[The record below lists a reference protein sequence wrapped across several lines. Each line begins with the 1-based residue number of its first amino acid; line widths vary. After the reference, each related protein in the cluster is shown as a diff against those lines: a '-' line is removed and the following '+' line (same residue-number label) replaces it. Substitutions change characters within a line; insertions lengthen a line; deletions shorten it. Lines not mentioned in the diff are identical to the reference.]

1 MTKIHLILNKK
12 ALIGGLLKIIT
23 FLFFFGIN
31 LVPKYCSNLMY
42 YEHFSKKDFYDI
54 LGSVMGSKMIKKHLI
69 LEKMYG
75 GGVVPL
81 KLILFF
87 LPFFEKNKGFTE
99 HFGTMFI
106 KIG

>member
-1 MTKIHLILNKK
+1 MHSFH
-12 ALIGGLLKIIT
+12 T
-23 FLFFFGIN
+23 FYPIWIN

-42 YEHFSKKDFYDI
+42 YEHFSKKDSYDI

-75 GGVVPL
+75 GGAVCPL
-81 KLILFF
+81 KINPFFF
-87 LPFFEKNKGFTE
+87 LPFFKKNKGFTE
-99 HFGTMFI
+99 YFGTMFI